1 MKKILNFLEN
11 QDIKLSNTL
20 TFTIMN
26 FFKVWTKIAHKL
38 DCLRWRILHF
48 HTLWLT
54 DIDHRLVLH
63 TKHGSQL
70 HPAHR
75 EYHQIHP
82 SGQRP
87 PQPCLS
93 PAGIPALLCLAR
105 HLCQVWCWQLW
116 STNRHIVAL
125 IVKQMNAGQRWH
137 FVNQNFVKFIL

>member
-11 QDIKLSNTL
+11 QDIKLSNSL

-54 DIDHRLVLH
+54 GIYHRLVLH
-63 TKHGSQL
+63 TKHGSQF

-75 EYHQIHP
+75 GYHQIHP
-82 SGQRP
+82 LGQRP

-93 PAGIPALLCLAR
+93 PAGIPALLCLAH

-116 STNRHIVAL
+116 STSRHIVVL
-125 IVKQMNAGQRWH
+125 IVNECRSKTT
-137 FVNQNFVKFIL
+137 FC